1 MVKKQQVDKRVQ
13 ATPMQMLSQI
23 YLGLLATY
31 QGLHAHPE
39 LSFCEWKTAEMIA
52 ARLRSEEL
60 EFRSIAQTGLLVKI
74 EGMAKGADLK
84 RAIVLR
90 ADIDALPIEEQTELE
105 YTSENKGVMHAC
117 GHDIHAAVLYG
128 VLLRLAEKRDFEGTI
143 FGIFQP
149 GEECN
154 PGGASKVLATEPFAD
169 YNVVAVIGEH
179 TDSGLEVGELGF
191 CKGEFMAANDELRF
205 WVRGKGGHGA
215 MRSQLNDTV
224 VAAAHLV
231 TMLNAVN
238 DENTV
243 LSIGKVVADGATN
256 VIPDEVYMEGTF
268 RCFSEEHR
276 RTVWHIIEAAAQ
288 SVDAKFGTST
298 EVDINHGYPA
308 VVSDDT
314 LVEKALALASTN
326 GVTTKILD
334 KRYTSEDFGFYCVRY
349 PSLFYRLGV
358 GTAAGRSHTST
369 FAPSE
374 DAIEVGIDF
383 MEKLAREL

>member
-1 MVKKQQVDKRVQ
+1 MTAIEFRRE
-13 ATPMQMLSQI
+13 
-23 YLGLLATY
+23 
-31 QGLHAHPE
+31 LHRHPE
-39 LSFCEWKTAEMIA
+39 ISFEEVQTAQYIEKCLTEAGISHSRIA
-52 ARLRSEEL
+52 E
-60 EFRSIAQTGLLVKI
+60 TGVLAKI
-74 EGMAKGADLK
+74 EGKGDLS

-90 ADIDALPIEEQTELE
+90 ADIDALPIEEQSGLE
-105 YTSENKGVMHAC
+105 YASENKGVMHAC

-128 VLLRLAEKRDFEGTI
+128 VLLRLAEKRDFEGTV

-154 PGGASKVLATEPFAD
+154 PGGASKVLQEVPFAD
-169 YNVVAVIGEH
+169 YNIVAVVGEH

-205 WVRGKGGHGA
+205 WVRGKGGHAA
-215 MRSQLNDTV
+215 MRDKLNDTV
-224 VAAAHLV
+224 VAAANLV

-243 LSIGKVVADGATN
+243 LSIGKVIADGATN

-276 RTVWHIIEAAAQ
+276 RTVWQIIEAAAQ
-288 SVDAKFGTST
+288 SVDAKFGTTT

-308 VVSDDT
+308 VVSNDE
-314 LVEKALALASTN
+314 LVDKAVALATEN
-326 GVTTKILD
+326 GVSVKMLP
-334 KRYTSEDFGFYCVRY
+334 KRYTAEDFGHYCVRY

-358 GTAAGRSHTST
+358 GTDAGRSHTST
-369 FAPSE
+369 FAPNE
-374 DAIEVGIDF
+374 EAIEVGIDF
-383 MEKLAREL
+383 MEKLAKIL

>member
-1 MVKKQQVDKRVQ
+1 MVSAIEFRRE
-13 ATPMQMLSQI
+13 
-23 YLGLLATY
+23 
-31 QGLHAHPE
+31 LHRHPE
-39 LSFCEWKTAEMIA
+39 LSFEEMQTAQYIEQSLAEAGISYSRIA
-52 ARLRSEEL
+52 G
-60 EFRSIAQTGLLVKI
+60 TGVLAKI
-74 EGMAKGADLK
+74 EGKGNLSKAV
-84 RAIVLR
+84 VLR
-90 ADIDALPIEEQTELE
+90 ADIDALPVEEQTGLE
-105 YTSENKGVMHAC
+105 YASEHKGVMHAC
-117 GHDIHAAVLYG
+117 GHDIHAAVVYG

-143 FGIFQP
+143 FGLFQP

-154 PGGASKVLATEPFAD
+154 PGGASKVLAEEPFAGYD
-169 YNVVAVIGEH
+169 IVAVIGEH

-191 CKGEFMAANDELRF
+191 CKGEFMAASDELRF
-205 WVRGKGGHGA
+205 WVRGKGGHAA
-215 MRSQLNDTV
+215 MRQNLNDTV

-276 RTVWHIIEAAAQ
+276 HTVWQIIEAAAQ
-288 SVDAKFGTST
+288 SVDAKFGTTT

-308 VVSDDT
+308 VVSNEE
-314 LVEKALALASTN
+314 LVEKAVALATEN
-326 GVTTKILD
+326 GLAVKMLP
-334 KRYTSEDFGFYCVRY
+334 KRYTAEDFGYYCQHY

-369 FAPSE
+369 FAPNE
-374 DAIEVGIDF
+374 ETIEVGIDF
-383 MEKLAREL
+383 MEKLTKRF

>member
-1 MVKKQQVDKRVQ
+1 MITAVEFRRH
-13 ATPMQMLSQI
+13 
-23 YLGLLATY
+23 
-31 QGLHAHPE
+31 LHRHPE
-39 LSFCEWKTAEMIA
+39 LSFEEVQTAKYIEQALTGAGIA
-52 ARLRSEEL
+52 HSR
-60 EFRSIAQTGLLVKI
+60 IAQTGVLAKI
-74 EGMAKGADLK
+74 EGKGDLS

-90 ADIDALPIEEQTELE
+90 ADIDALPVEEQSGLE
-105 YTSENKGVMHAC
+105 YASENKGVMHAC

-143 FGIFQP
+143 FGVFQP

-154 PGGASKVLATEPFAD
+154 PGGASKVLAEEPFAN
-169 YNVVAVIGEH
+169 YKVVAVIGEH

-191 CKGEFMAANDELRF
+191 CKGEFMAASDELRF
-205 WVRGKGGHGA
+205 WVRGKGGHAA
-215 MRSQLNDTV
+215 MRQNLNDTV

-238 DENTV
+238 DDSTV

-276 RTVWHIIEAAAQ
+276 HTVWHIIEAAAK
-288 SVDAKFGTST
+288 SVDAKFGTTT

-308 VVSDDT
+308 VISNNE
-314 LVEKALALASTN
+314 LVDKATALATES
-326 GVTTKILD
+326 GVAVKMLP
-334 KRYTSEDFGFYCVRY
+334 KRYTAEDFGHYCVRY

-358 GTAAGRSHTST
+358 GTDAGRSHTST
-369 FAPSE
+369 FTPNE
-374 DAIEVGIDF
+374 EAIEVGINF
-383 MEKLAREL
+383 MEELARKL

>member
-1 MVKKQQVDKRVQ
+1 MITAIEFRRE
-13 ATPMQMLSQI
+13 
-23 YLGLLATY
+23 
-31 QGLHAHPE
+31 LHRHPE
-39 LSFCEWKTAEMIA
+39 LSFEEVQTAKYIEQALTEAGISHSRIA
-52 ARLRSEEL
+52 E
-60 EFRSIAQTGLLVKI
+60 TGVLAKI
-74 EGMAKGADLK
+74 EGKGDLS

-90 ADIDALPIEEQTELE
+90 ADIDALPVEEHNDLE
-105 YTSENKGVMHAC
+105 YASENKGMMHAC

-143 FGIFQP
+143 FGVFQP

-154 PGGASKVLATEPFAD
+154 PGGASKVLAEEPFAD

-191 CKGEFMAANDELRF
+191 CKGEFMAASDELRF
-205 WVRGKGGHGA
+205 WVRGKGGHAA
-215 MRSQLNDTV
+215 MRDKLNDTV

-238 DENTV
+238 DDSTV

-256 VIPDEVYMEGTF
+256 VIPNEVYMEGTF

-276 RTVWHIIEAAAQ
+276 HTIWHIIEAAAQ
-288 SVDAKFGTST
+288 SVDAKFGTTT

-308 VVSDDT
+308 VVSNSE
-314 LVEKALALASTN
+314 LVDKAVALAAEN
-326 GVTTKILD
+326 GVAVKMLP
-334 KRYTSEDFGFYCVRY
+334 KRYTAEDFGHYCVRY

-358 GTAAGRSHTST
+358 GTDAGRSHTST
-369 FAPSE
+369 FAPNE
-374 DAIEVGIDF
+374 DAIEVGINF
-383 MEKLAREL
+383 MEELAKRL

>member
-1 MVKKQQVDKRVQ
+1 MVTAVEFRRH
-13 ATPMQMLSQI
+13 
-23 YLGLLATY
+23 
-31 QGLHAHPE
+31 LHRHPE
-39 LSFCEWKTAEMIA
+39 LSFEEVQTAQYIEQCLTEAEISHSRIA
-52 ARLRSEEL
+52 G
-60 EFRSIAQTGLLVKI
+60 TGVLAKI
-74 EGMAKGADLK
+74 EGKGDLSK
-84 RAIVLR
+84 AVVLR
-90 ADIDALPIEEQTELE
+90 ADIDALPVEEQTCLE
-105 YTSENKGVMHAC
+105 YASENNGVMHAC

-128 VLLRLAEKRDFEGTI
+128 VLLRLAEKRDFEGTV

-154 PGGASKVLATEPFAD
+154 PGGASKILQEKPFAD

-191 CKGEFMAANDELRF
+191 CKGEFMAASDELRF
-205 WVRGKGGHGA
+205 WVRGKGGHAA
-215 MRSQLNDTV
+215 MRQNLNDTV

-268 RCFSEEHR
+268 RCFSEDHR
-276 RTVWHIIEAAAQ
+276 HTVWHIIEAAAQ
-288 SVDAKFGTST
+288 SVDAKFGTTT

-308 VVSDDT
+308 VISNDELVDKAVS
-314 LVEKALALASTN
+314 LAHEKGIAVKMLP
-326 GVTTKILD
+326 
-334 KRYTSEDFGFYCVRY
+334 KRYTAEDFGYYCVRY

-374 DAIEVGIDF
+374 DAIEVGINF
-383 MEKLAREL
+383 MEELAKRL

>member
-1 MVKKQQVDKRVQ
+1 MITAVEFRRH
-13 ATPMQMLSQI
+13 
-23 YLGLLATY
+23 
-31 QGLHAHPE
+31 LHRHPE
-39 LSFCEWKTAEMIA
+39 LSFEEVQTAEYIEQCLTEAGISHSRIA
-52 ARLRSEEL
+52 K
-60 EFRSIAQTGLLVKI
+60 TGVLAKI
-74 EGMAKGADLK
+74 EGKGDLSK
-84 RAIVLR
+84 AVVLR
-90 ADIDALPIEEQTELE
+90 ADIDALPIEEQTGLE
-105 YTSENKGVMHAC
+105 YASQRCGVMHAC

-128 VLLRLAEKRDFEGTI
+128 VLLRLAEKPDFEGTI

-154 PGGASKVLATEPFAD
+154 PGGASKVLAEEPFKG

-215 MRSQLNDTV
+215 MRAQLNDTV

-256 VIPDEVYMEGTF
+256 VIPDEVYMEGTM

-276 RTVWHIIEAAAQ
+276 HTVWRIINAAAQ
-288 SVDAKFGTST
+288 SVDVKFGTSI

-308 VVSDDT
+308 VVSDDA
-314 LVEKALALASTN
+314 LVEKAIALATEK
-326 GVTTKILD
+326 GVAVKMLE
-334 KRYTSEDFGFYCVRY
+334 KRYTAEDFGHYCVKY

-358 GTAAGRSHTST
+358 GTSAGRSHTST
-369 FAPSE
+369 FAPNE
-374 DAIEVGIDF
+374 AAIEVGIEF
-383 MEKLAREL
+383 MEELARKF

>member
-1 MVKKQQVDKRVQ
+1 MITAIEFRRE
-13 ATPMQMLSQI
+13 
-23 YLGLLATY
+23 
-31 QGLHAHPE
+31 LHRHPE
-39 LSFCEWKTAEMIA
+39 LSFEEVQTAKYIEQRLDEAGISHSRIA
-52 ARLRSEEL
+52 G
-60 EFRSIAQTGLLVKI
+60 TGVLAKI
-74 EGMAKGADLK
+74 EGKGDLS
-84 RAIVLR
+84 RAVVLR
-90 ADIDALPIEEQTELE
+90 ADIDALPIEEQTGLE
-105 YTSENKGVMHAC
+105 YASENKGVMHAC

-143 FGIFQP
+143 FGVFQP

-154 PGGASKVLATEPFAD
+154 PGGASKILQEEPFAD

-191 CKGEFMAANDELRF
+191 CKGEFMAASDELRF
-205 WVRGKGGHGA
+205 WVRGKGGHAA
-215 MRSQLNDTV
+215 MRDKLNDTV

-243 LSIGKVVADGATN
+243 LSIGKIVADGATN

-276 RTVWHIIEAAAQ
+276 HTVWQIIEAAAQ
-288 SVDAKFGTST
+288 SVDAKFGTTT
-298 EVDINHGYPA
+298 EIDINHGYPA
-308 VVSDDT
+308 VVSNEA
-314 LVEKALALASTN
+314 LVDRAVALATESGIAVKMLP
-326 GVTTKILD
+326 
-334 KRYTSEDFGFYCVRY
+334 KRYTAEDFGYYCQRY

-358 GTAAGRSHTST
+358 GTATGRSHTST

-374 DAIEVGIDF
+374 NAIEVGINF
-383 MEKLAREL
+383 MEALTRSL

>member
-1 MVKKQQVDKRVQ
+1 MITAVEFRRH
-13 ATPMQMLSQI
+13 
-23 YLGLLATY
+23 
-31 QGLHAHPE
+31 LHRHPE
-39 LSFCEWKTAEMIA
+39 LSFEEVQTAEYIEQCLTEAGISHSRIA
-52 ARLRSEEL
+52 K
-60 EFRSIAQTGLLVKI
+60 TGVLAKI
-74 EGMAKGADLK
+74 EGKGDLSK
-84 RAIVLR
+84 AVVLR
-90 ADIDALPIEEQTELE
+90 ADIDALPIEEQTGLE
-105 YTSENKGVMHAC
+105 YASQRCGVMHAC

-128 VLLRLAEKRDFEGTI
+128 VLLRLAEKPDFEGTI

-154 PGGASKVLATEPFAD
+154 PGGASKVLAEEPFKG

-215 MRSQLNDTV
+215 MRAQLNDTV

-256 VIPDEVYMEGTF
+256 VIPDEVYMEGTM

-276 RTVWHIIEAAAQ
+276 HTVWRIINAAAQ
-288 SVDAKFGTST
+288 SVDVKFGTSI

-308 VVSDDT
+308 VVSDDA
-314 LVEKALALASTN
+314 LVEKAIALATEK
-326 GVTTKILD
+326 GVAVKMLE
-334 KRYTSEDFGFYCVRY
+334 KRYTAEDFGHYCVKY

-358 GTAAGRSHTST
+358 GTSAGRSHTST
-369 FAPSE
+369 FAPDE
-374 DAIEVGIDF
+374 RAIEAGIDF
-383 MEKLAREL
+383 MEELARSF

>member
-1 MVKKQQVDKRVQ
+1 MI
-13 ATPMQMLSQI
+13 TPI
-23 YLGLLATY
+23 EFRRH
-31 QGLHAHPE
+31 LHRHPE
-39 LSFCEWKTAEMIA
+39 LSFEEVQTAEYIEQCLSEAGISHSRIA
-52 ARLRSEEL
+52 N
-60 EFRSIAQTGLLVKI
+60 TGVLAKI
-74 EGMAKGADLK
+74 EGKGDLS
-84 RAIVLR
+84 RAVVLR
-90 ADIDALPIEEQTELE
+90 ADIDALPIEEQTGLE
-105 YTSENKGVMHAC
+105 YASQRCGVMHAC

-128 VLLRLAEKRDFEGTI
+128 VLLRLAEKPDFEGTI

-154 PGGASKVLATEPFAD
+154 PGGASKVLQEEPFAN

-215 MRSQLNDTV
+215 MRAQLNDTV
-224 VAAAHLV
+224 VATAHLI

-238 DENTV
+238 DDNTV

-256 VIPDEVYMEGTF
+256 VIPDEVYMEGTM

-276 RTVWHIIEAAAQ
+276 HTIWRIIDAAAQ
-288 SVDAKFGTST
+288 SVDAKFGTTT

-308 VVSDDT
+308 VVSDDA
-314 LVEKALALASTN
+314 LVEKAIALATEK
-326 GVTTKILD
+326 GVAVKMLE
-334 KRYTSEDFGFYCVRY
+334 KRYTAEDFGHYCVKY

-358 GTAAGRSHTST
+358 GSSAGRSHTST
-369 FAPSE
+369 FAPDE
-374 DAIEVGIDF
+374 RAIEVGVEFI
-383 MEKLAREL
+383 EELARKF

>member
-1 MVKKQQVDKRVQ
+1 MVSAIEFRRE
-13 ATPMQMLSQI
+13 
-23 YLGLLATY
+23 
-31 QGLHAHPE
+31 LHRHPE
-39 LSFCEWKTAEMIA
+39 LSFEEVQTAQYIEQSLAEAGISYSRIA
-52 ARLRSEEL
+52 D
-60 EFRSIAQTGLLVKI
+60 TGVLAKI
-74 EGMAKGADLK
+74 EGKGDLSK
-84 RAIVLR
+84 AVVLR
-90 ADIDALPIEEQTELE
+90 ADIDALPVEEQTGLE
-105 YTSENKGVMHAC
+105 YASEHKGVMHAC
-117 GHDIHAAVLYG
+117 GHDIHAAVVYG

-143 FGIFQP
+143 FGLFQP

-154 PGGASKVLATEPFAD
+154 PGGASKVLAEEPFAD
-169 YNVVAVIGEH
+169 YDIVAVIGEH

-191 CKGEFMAANDELRF
+191 CKGEFMAASDELRF
-205 WVRGKGGHGA
+205 WVRGKGGHAA
-215 MRSQLNDTV
+215 MRQNLNDTV

-276 RTVWHIIEAAAQ
+276 HTVWQIIEAAAQ
-288 SVDAKFGTST
+288 SVDAKFGTTT

-308 VVSDDT
+308 VVSNEE
-314 LVEKALALASTN
+314 LVEKAVALATEN
-326 GVTTKILD
+326 GLAVKMLP
-334 KRYTSEDFGFYCVRY
+334 KRYTAEDFGYYCQHY

-369 FAPSE
+369 FAPNE
-374 DAIEVGIDF
+374 EAIEVGIDF
-383 MEKLAREL
+383 MEKLAKRF

>member
-1 MVKKQQVDKRVQ
+1 MI
-13 ATPMQMLSQI
+13 TPI
-23 YLGLLATY
+23 EFRRYL
-31 QGLHAHPE
+31 HRHPE
-39 LSFCEWKTAEMIA
+39 LSFEEVQTAEYIEQCLA
-52 ARLRSEEL
+52 DAGISHSR
-60 EFRSIAQTGLLVKI
+60 IAQTGVLAKI
-74 EGMAKGADLK
+74 EGKGDLSK
-84 RAIVLR
+84 AVVLR
-90 ADIDALPIEEQTELE
+90 TDIDALPIEEQTGLE
-105 YTSENKGVMHAC
+105 YASENKGVMHAC
-117 GHDIHAAVLYG
+117 GHDMHAAVLYG
-128 VLLRLAEKRDFEGTI
+128 VLLRLAEKRDFEGTV

-154 PGGASKVLATEPFAD
+154 PGGASKVLAEEPFAD

-215 MRSQLNDTV
+215 MRAQLNDTV

-256 VIPDEVYMEGTF
+256 VIPDEVYMEGTM

-276 RTVWHIIEAAAQ
+276 HTVWRIIEAAAQ
-288 SVDAKFGTST
+288 SVDAKFGTTT

-308 VVSDDT
+308 VISDDA
-314 LVEKALALASTN
+314 LVEKAIALATEK
-326 GVTTKILD
+326 GVAVKMLE
-334 KRYTSEDFGFYCVRY
+334 KRYTAEDFGHYCVKY

-358 GTAAGRSHTST
+358 GTDAGRSHTST
-369 FAPSE
+369 FAPDE
-374 DAIEVGIDF
+374 RAIEVGIEF
-383 MEKLAREL
+383 MEELARRS

>member
-1 MVKKQQVDKRVQ
+1 MITAIEFRRE
-13 ATPMQMLSQI
+13 
-23 YLGLLATY
+23 
-31 QGLHAHPE
+31 LHRHPE
-39 LSFCEWKTAEMIA
+39 LSFEEMQTAEYIEQRLDEARIPHSRIA
-52 ARLRSEEL
+52 A
-60 EFRSIAQTGLLVKI
+60 TGVLAKI
-74 EGMAKGADLK
+74 EGTGDLR
-84 RAIVLR
+84 RAVVLR
-90 ADIDALPIEEQTELE
+90 ADIDALPIDEQTGLE
-105 YTSENKGVMHAC
+105 YASEHKGVMHAC

-128 VLLRLAEKRDFEGTI
+128 TLLRLAEKRDFEGTI
-143 FGIFQP
+143 FGLFQP

-154 PGGASKVLATEPFAD
+154 PGGASKVLAEEPFAD

-191 CKGEFMAANDELRF
+191 CKGEFMAASDELRF
-205 WVRGKGGHGA
+205 WVRGKGGHAA
-215 MRSQLNDTV
+215 MRQNLNDTV

-276 RTVWHIIEAAAQ
+276 RTVWRIIEAAAQ
-288 SVDAKFGTST
+288 SVDAKFGTTT

-308 VVSDDT
+308 VISNDE
-314 LVEKALALASTN
+314 LVDKATALATEKGITVKMLP
-326 GVTTKILD
+326 
-334 KRYTSEDFGFYCVRY
+334 KRYTAEDFGYYCQRY

-358 GTAAGRSHTST
+358 GSNAGRSHTST
-369 FAPSE
+369 FAPDE
-374 DAIEVGIDF
+374 EAIEVGVEF
-383 MEKLAREL
+383 MEALARRL

>member
-1 MVKKQQVDKRVQ
+1 MVTAIEFRRE
-13 ATPMQMLSQI
+13 
-23 YLGLLATY
+23 
-31 QGLHAHPE
+31 LHRHPE
-39 LSFCEWKTAEMIA
+39 LSFAEEQTAKYIEQCLDEAGISHSRIAKTGVLA
-52 ARLRSEEL
+52 
-60 EFRSIAQTGLLVKI
+60 KI
-74 EGMAKGADLK
+74 EGKGDLS
-84 RAIVLR
+84 RAVVLR
-90 ADIDALPIEEQTELE
+90 ADIDALPIEEHTGLACA
-105 YTSENKGVMHAC
+105 SENGGVMHAC

-128 VLLRLAEKRDFEGTI
+128 VLLRLAKNRDFEGTI
-143 FGIFQP
+143 FGLFQP

-154 PGGASKVLATEPFAD
+154 PGGASLVLSEQPFAGYD
-169 YNVVAVIGEH
+169 VVAVIGEH

-205 WVRGKGGHGA
+205 RVRGKGGHGA
-215 MRSQLNDTV
+215 MRESLNDTV

-256 VIPDEVYMEGTF
+256 IIPDEVYMEGTL

-308 VVSDDT
+308 VVSNEE
-314 LVEKALALASTN
+314 LVEKAIVLATEKDL
-326 GVTTKILD
+326 TTKMLE
-334 KRYTSEDFGFYCVRY
+334 KRYTSEDFGFYCVQY

-358 GTAAGRSHTST
+358 GTSAGRSHTST

-374 DAIEVGIDF
+374 EAIGVGVEF
-383 MEKLAREL
+383 MEALARRL

>member
-1 MVKKQQVDKRVQ
+1 MITAVEFRRH
-13 ATPMQMLSQI
+13 
-23 YLGLLATY
+23 
-31 QGLHAHPE
+31 LHRHPE
-39 LSFCEWKTAEMIA
+39 LSFEEVQTAEYIEQCLTEAGISHSRIA
-52 ARLRSEEL
+52 K
-60 EFRSIAQTGLLVKI
+60 TGVLAKI
-74 EGMAKGADLK
+74 EGKGDLSK
-84 RAIVLR
+84 AVVLR
-90 ADIDALPIEEQTELE
+90 ADIDALPIEEQTGLE
-105 YTSENKGVMHAC
+105 YASQRCGVMHAC

-128 VLLRLAEKRDFEGTI
+128 VLLRLAEKCDFEGTI

-154 PGGASKVLATEPFAD
+154 PGGASKVLDEKPFAN

-215 MRSQLNDTV
+215 MRAQLNDTV

-256 VIPDEVYMEGTF
+256 IIPDEVYMEGTM

-276 RTVWHIIEAAAQ
+276 HTVWRIIEAAAQ
-288 SVDAKFGTST
+288 SVDAKFGTTT

-308 VVSDDT
+308 VVSDDA
-314 LVEKALALASTN
+314 LVEKAIALATEK
-326 GVTTKILD
+326 GVAVKMLE
-334 KRYTSEDFGFYCVRY
+334 KRYTAEDFGHYCVKY

-358 GTAAGRSHTST
+358 GTDAGRSHTST
-369 FAPSE
+369 FAPDE
-374 DAIEVGIDF
+374 RAIEVGINF
-383 MEKLAREL
+383 MERLARRF

>member
-1 MVKKQQVDKRVQ
+1 MITAIEFRRE
-13 ATPMQMLSQI
+13 
-23 YLGLLATY
+23 
-31 QGLHAHPE
+31 LHRHPE
-39 LSFCEWKTAEMIA
+39 LSFEEVQTAKYIEQCLSEAGISHSRIA
-52 ARLRSEEL
+52 E
-60 EFRSIAQTGLLVKI
+60 TGVLAKI
-74 EGMAKGADLK
+74 EGKGELS
-84 RAIVLR
+84 RAVVLR
-90 ADIDALPIEEQTELE
+90 ADIDALPIEEQTGLE
-105 YTSENKGVMHAC
+105 YASQNCGVMHAC

-128 VLLRLAEKRDFEGTI
+128 VLLRLAEHPDFEGTI

-154 PGGASKVLATEPFAD
+154 PGGASKVLAEKPFKG

-179 TDSGLEVGELGF
+179 TDSGLEVGELGL

-215 MRSQLNDTV
+215 MRAQLNDTV

-238 DENTV
+238 DKNTV

-288 SVDAKFGTST
+288 SVDAKFGTTT

-308 VVSDDT
+308 VVSDDE
-314 LVEKALALASTN
+314 LVEKALAIATANDL
-326 GVTTKILD
+326 TTKMLE
-334 KRYTSEDFGFYCVRY
+334 KRYTSEDFGFYCQQY

-358 GTAAGRSHTST
+358 GTSAGRSHTST

-374 DAIEVGIDF
+374 EAIEVGIDF
-383 MEKLAREL
+383 MEKLAKRL

>member
-1 MVKKQQVDKRVQ
+1 MITAVEFRRE
-13 ATPMQMLSQI
+13 
-23 YLGLLATY
+23 
-31 QGLHAHPE
+31 LHRHPE
-39 LSFCEWKTAEMIA
+39 LSFEEVHTAEYIEQCLDEAGISHSRIA
-52 ARLRSEEL
+52 T
-60 EFRSIAQTGLLVKI
+60 TGVLAKI
-74 EGMAKGADLK
+74 EGRGDLSK
-84 RAIVLR
+84 AVVLR
-90 ADIDALPIEEQTELE
+90 ADIDALPIEEQTALE
-105 YTSENKGVMHAC
+105 YASENEGVMHAC

-128 VLLRLAEKRDFEGTI
+128 VLVRLAEKRDFEGTV

-154 PGGASKVLATEPFAD
+154 PGGASKVLEEKPFAN

-215 MRSQLNDTV
+215 MRAELNDTV
-224 VAAAHLV
+224 VAAAHLI

-238 DENTV
+238 DDDTV

-256 VIPDEVYMEGTF
+256 VIPDEVYLEGTM

-276 RTVWHIIEAAAQ
+276 RTVWRIIEAAAH

-298 EVDINHGYPA
+298 KVDINHGYPA
-308 VVSDDT
+308 VVSNNR
-314 LVEKALALASTN
+314 LVDKALALATEK
-326 GVTTKILD
+326 GIGTKMLE
-334 KRYTSEDFGFYCVRY
+334 KRYTAEDFGHYCVQY

-358 GTAAGRSHTST
+358 GTKAGRSHTST
-369 FAPSE
+369 FAPDE
-374 DAIEVGIDF
+374 RAIEVGIDF
-383 MEKLAREL
+383 MEALARSL

>member
-1 MVKKQQVDKRVQ
+1 MITAVEFRRH
-13 ATPMQMLSQI
+13 
-23 YLGLLATY
+23 
-31 QGLHAHPE
+31 LHRHPE
-39 LSFCEWKTAEMIA
+39 LSFQEVQTAAYIEQCLAEAGISHSRIA
-52 ARLRSEEL
+52 E
-60 EFRSIAQTGLLVKI
+60 TGVLAKI
-74 EGMAKGADLK
+74 EGTGDLSK
-84 RAIVLR
+84 AIVLR
-90 ADIDALPIEEQTELE
+90 ADIDALPIEEHCDLE
-105 YTSENKGVMHAC
+105 FASENKGVMHAC

-154 PGGASKVLATEPFAD
+154 PGGASKVLAEEPFKG

-205 WVRGKGGHGA
+205 WVRGKGGHAA
-215 MRSQLNDTV
+215 MRDKLNDTA
-224 VAAAHLV
+224 VAASHLV

-243 LSIGKVVADGATN
+243 LSIGKIVADGATN

-276 RTVWHIIEAAAQ
+276 HTVWRIIEAAAQ
-288 SVDAKFGTST
+288 SVDEKFGTTT

-308 VVSDDT
+308 VISNDE
-314 LVEKALALASTN
+314 LVDKALALATEK
-326 GVTTKILD
+326 GVATKMLE
-334 KRYTSEDFGFYCVRY
+334 KRYTAEDFGHYCVRY

-358 GTAAGRSHTST
+358 GTEAGRSHTST
-369 FAPSE
+369 FAPNE
-374 DAIEVGIDF
+374 DAIEVGINF
-383 MEKLAREL
+383 MEALTKML

>member
-1 MVKKQQVDKRVQ
+1 MITAIEFRRE
-13 ATPMQMLSQI
+13 
-23 YLGLLATY
+23 
-31 QGLHAHPE
+31 LHRHPE
-39 LSFCEWKTAEMIA
+39 LSFEEVQTAKYIEQALTEAGISHSRIAKTGVLA
-52 ARLRSEEL
+52 
-60 EFRSIAQTGLLVKI
+60 KI
-74 EGMAKGADLK
+74 EGKGDLS

-90 ADIDALPIEEQTELE
+90 ADIDALPVEEHNDLE
-105 YTSENKGVMHAC
+105 YASENKGVMHAC

-143 FGIFQP
+143 FGVFQP

-154 PGGASKVLATEPFAD
+154 PGGASKVLAEEPFAD

-191 CKGEFMAANDELRF
+191 CKGEFMAASDELRF
-205 WVRGKGGHGA
+205 WVRGKGGHAA
-215 MRSQLNDTV
+215 MRDKLNDTV

-238 DENTV
+238 DDSTV

-276 RTVWHIIEAAAQ
+276 HTVWHIIEAAAQ
-288 SVDAKFGTST
+288 SVGAKFGTTT

-308 VVSDDT
+308 VVSNSE
-314 LVEKALALASTN
+314 LVDKAVVLAAEK
-326 GVTTKILD
+326 GVAVKMLP
-334 KRYTSEDFGFYCVRY
+334 KRYTAEDFGHYCVRY

-358 GTAAGRSHTST
+358 GTDAGRSHTST
-369 FAPSE
+369 FAPNE
-374 DAIEVGIDF
+374 DAIEVGINF
-383 MEKLAREL
+383 MEELAKRL